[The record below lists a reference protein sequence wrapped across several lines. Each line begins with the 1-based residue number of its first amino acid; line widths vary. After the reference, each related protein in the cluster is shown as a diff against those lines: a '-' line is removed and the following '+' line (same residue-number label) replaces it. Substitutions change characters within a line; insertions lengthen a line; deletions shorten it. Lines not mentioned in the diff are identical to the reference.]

1 MKLTIERSV
10 FLRALGHIQ
19 GLVEKRGTIQILSN
33 VLIDASGDDLSLTA
47 TDMGL
52 SVVETVAADIG
63 EKGATTVSAHTL
75 YEIVRKLPDGCE
87 IELYE
92 DPAAAGRMHLKSGR
106 SHFNLPSLPPDEFP
120 VMSGKES
127 TQSFTMEADDLRGLI
142 KQTDFAM
149 SVEETRHYLN
159 GIYVHT
165 TDDEG
170 GRLLKAVATDGHR
183 LARTHRACP
192 SGAEEIPGVI
202 VPRKTVNELCKILED
217 SQGEVAVTLSESK
230 AIFSLDRIIL
240 TSKLVDGQFPEYERV
255 IPKGND
261 KSMNVDRRVFS
272 QAVDRVRTVS
282 NERSRAVKFTLEKG
296 KLTLSV
302 SSPDSGDAVEEIEV
316 EYTADALD
324 IGFNSQYLLDIA
336 DQLDGDH
343 ICFDLA
349 DSSAPALIHD
359 AQDGGALYVLMP
371 MRV

>member
-52 SVVETVAADIG
+52 SVVEKLAASIG
-63 EKGATTVSAHTL
+63 EKGATTVAAHTL

-87 IELYE
+87 IELHE
-92 DPAAAGRMHLKSGR
+92 DPAAAGRMQLKSGR
-106 SHFNLPSLPPDEFP
+106 SRFTLPSLSPDDFP
-120 VMSGKES
+120 TMPVKES
-127 TQSFTMEADDLRGLI
+127 AQSFTMKSDDLRRLI
-142 KQTDFAM
+142 DQTRFAM

-159 GIYVHT
+159 GIYFHT
-165 TDDEG
+165 ADDQKD
-170 GRLLKAVATDGHR
+170 RLLKAVATDGHR
-183 LARTHRACP
+183 LARAHVACP

-202 VPRKTVNELCKILED
+202 VPRKTVHELYKILED
-217 SQGEVAVTLSESK
+217 SEGEVVITLSESK
-230 AIFSLDRIIL
+230 AIFSLDRIVL

-255 IPKGND
+255 IPKDND
-261 KSMNVDRRVFS
+261 KSMKVDRQVFS
-272 QAVDRVRTVS
+272 EAVDRVRTVS
-282 NERSRAVKFTLEKG
+282 NERSRAVKIALDKG
-296 KLTLSV
+296 MLTLSV

-336 DQLDGDH
+336 DQLDDDM
-343 ICFDLA
+343 ICFDFA
-349 DSSAPALIHD
+349 DSSAPALMRGSRED
-359 AQDGGALYVLMP
+359 GALYVLMP

>member
-10 FLRALGHIQ
+10 FLPALGHIQ

-33 VLIDASGDDLSLTA
+33 VLIDASGGDLSLTA

-52 SVVETVAADIG
+52 SVVETLEAGIS

-87 IELYE
+87 IELHE
-92 DPAAAGRMHLKSGR
+92 DPAADGRMHLKSGR
-106 SHFNLPSLPPDEFP
+106 SRFTLPSLSPDEFP

-127 TQSFTMEADDLRGLI
+127 TRSFTMEADALRGLI
-142 KQTDFAM
+142 DQTRFAM

-159 GIYVHT
+159 GIYFHT

-170 GRLLKAVATDGHR
+170 GPLLKAVATDGHR
-183 LARTHRACP
+183 LARAHMACP

-202 VPRKTVNELCKILED
+202 VPRKTVNELHKILED
-217 SQGEVAVTLSESK
+217 SQAEVTVAFSETK
-230 AIFSLDRIIL
+230 AIFSFDRIIL

-255 IPKGND
+255 IPKEND
-261 KSMNVDRRVFS
+261 KSMKVDRRLFS
-272 QAVDRVRTVS
+272 EAVDRVRTIS
-282 NERSRAVKFTLEKG
+282 NERSRAVKIALEKG
-296 KLTLSV
+296 ILTLSV

-324 IGFNSQYLLDIA
+324 IGFNSQYLIDIA
-336 DQLDGDH
+336 DQLSDDM

-349 DSSAPALIHD
+349 DSSAPALMRG